1 MNPLWKLYAADEGR
15 KSRLHDLQ
23 GNLVSLGDM
32 LVLPQRLVE
41 KALTKI
47 GHYSSQPW
55 WPPEVARRLESILD
69 ANSTVVE
76 FGSGMSTAWIAR
88 RARSVTAVEHNPQ
101 WRMKVVQQ
109 LAQAGLSK
117 NAQVLLRTL
126 DNYLDLELAE
136 KPRLVVVDGELREEC
151 VNWAMRNVAEGG
163 FIYLDNS
170 DRDSGEDS
178 GASRARMIALA
189 NTGAI
194 EIEAIRGYPP
204 GILAPT
210 EGMLARVVRPAI

>member
-1 MNPLWKLYAADEGR
+1 M
-15 KSRLHDLQ
+15 
-23 GNLVSLGDM
+23 
-32 LVLPQRLVE
+32 
-41 KALTKI
+41 
-47 GHYSSQPW
+47 
-55 WPPEVARRLESILD
+55 
-69 ANSTVVE
+69 VE